1 MEQQRNESQS
11 AHHPTQA
18 GGQAGGQAAG
28 HAGGAAVPS
37 TEITALLGRGT
48 RFEGKL
54 HFEGRVRIDGV
65 FKGEIKSDD
74 TLVIGDGAEVNAE
87 IDVATVIVRGG
98 VVHGNVRAKD
108 AIEIHSPGKLVGNIH
123 SPSVFIDRGVEFQ
136 GSCRMDAVDAAAA
149 VAGPVERASHRA
161 ELPTTSAVTPR
172 A

>member
-1 MEQQRNESQS
+1 MDQS
-11 AHHPTQA
+11 LPA
-18 GGQAGGQAAG
+18 
-28 HAGGAAVPS
+28 

-54 HFEGRVRIDGV
+54 YFEGRVRIDGV

-74 TLVIGDGAEVNAE
+74 TLIIGDGAEVNAE

-98 VVHGNVRAKD
+98 SVHGNVRAKTSF
-108 AIEIHSPGKLVGNIH
+108 EIHAPAKLVGNIH

-136 GSCRMDAVDAAAA
+136 GSCRMDAVE
-149 VAGPVERASHRA
+149 ERPA
-161 ELPTTSAVTPR
+161 EKPAEKPAREGAKVPPLPQPR